1 MSGKTTPLY
10 VVCSTRRR
18 GGKTLVSRLLTE
30 FYVLGDRPVA
40 AFDLCDEGP
49 QLADY
54 LPKFTTI
61 ADINDIRG
69 QMAFFE
75 RLIAEDGGAKIIDLS
90 HRIFKNFFTTVQKI
104 GFFEEAHRHSIA
116 PLILFV
122 LDMHPK
128 SPKYVQ
134 LFDAGSPRLLSCPC
148 AMWQRELRFQLP
160 TPSRKIAPLR
170 LRLTFRSFACP

>member
-10 VVCSTRRR
+10 VVCSPRRR

-61 ADINDIRG
+61 ADINDIRD
-69 QMAFFE
+69 QMPFFE
-75 RLIAEDGGAKIIDLS
+75 RLIAEDGVQKSSISVTAFSRIFSQRCKRSDFSRRRAVTRS
-90 HRIFKNFFTTVQKI
+90 HR
-104 GFFEEAHRHSIA
+104 
-116 PLILFV
+116 
-122 LDMHPK
+122 
-128 SPKYVQ
+128 
-134 LFDAGSPRLLSCPC
+134 
-148 AMWQRELRFQLP
+148 
-160 TPSRKIAPLR
+160 
-170 LRLTFRSFACP
+170 

>member
-30 FYVLGDRPVA
+30 FYVLGHRPVA

-75 RLIAEDGGAKIIDLS
+75 RLIAHRQDRGLREPALNSCIYFGRPRIHID
-90 HRIFKNFFTTVQKI
+90 N
-104 GFFEEAHRHSIA
+104 E
-116 PLILFV
+116 
-122 LDMHPK
+122 
-128 SPKYVQ
+128 
-134 LFDAGSPRLLSCPC
+134 
-148 AMWQRELRFQLP
+148 
-160 TPSRKIAPLR
+160 
-170 LRLTFRSFACP
+170 